1 MIVVHRLSDSS
12 AAAEHGMLRGDRL
25 NLPNHYEF
33 LQISPNAETETIHR
47 VYRVLAV
54 RLHPDNPETGD
65 SDRFIQLQRAYEVLS
80 DPARRAAY
88 DKACEQGMEQPPP
101 MSESVDFMDSLD
113 GELNRRL
120 AVLALLYMRRRKDP
134 DHPAV
139 SLFEIENRM
148 GFPRDYLE
156 FTLWYLQRK
165 GYISRADNAD
175 FVLLADGVDF
185 VELQRH
191 HIPVL
196 NKLLTSSSPAAA
208 TDSRPES
215 RPNGGD
221 RRSPIITP
229 HQERP
234 RHERRRKE
242 DRRRHALEEGDPE
255 EKNAVESAPGDSN
268 PIESS
273 AVEVESVI
281 AS

>member
-1 MIVVHRLSDSS
+1 
-12 AAAEHGMLRGDRL
+12 L

-47 VYRVLAV
+47 VYRFLAV
-54 RLHPDNPETGD
+54 RLHPDNPESGD
-65 SDRFIQLQRAYEVLS
+65 SEKFIQLQKAYEVLS

-88 DKACEQGMEQPPP
+88 DKACEQGMEQPAP

-196 NKLLTSSSPAAA
+196 NKLLTSSTPL
-208 TDSRPES
+208 DSTGPRHETSQNTSHGS
-215 RPNGGD
+215 RQHSGHT
-221 RRSPIITP
+221 SVTP
-229 HQERP
+229 HQEDRP
-234 RHERRRKE
+234 NTERRKKQ
-242 DRRRHALEEGDPE
+242 DRRRRVLEEGE
-255 EKNAVESAPGDSN
+255 TVEG
-268 PIESS
+268 
-273 AVEVESVI
+273 ESVEGECVEGESVEGETVR
-281 AS
+281 A